1 MDKAIL
7 GVILLMTI
15 IGYAFMFN
23 THKRVEV
30 IDDYIGN
37 LNKNFFL
44 SKEYQNMV
52 STYNEAVIAYNK
64 QLSKDA
70 KRQLQQ

>member
-7 GVILLMTI
+7 GVILLMTL
-15 IGYAFMFN
+15 IGYAFMFS
-23 THKRVEV
+23 THKRVEA

-52 STYNEAVIAYNK
+52 ITYNEAVIAYNK
-64 QLSKDA
+64 QLGKDA
-70 KRQLQQ
+70 KQQLQQ